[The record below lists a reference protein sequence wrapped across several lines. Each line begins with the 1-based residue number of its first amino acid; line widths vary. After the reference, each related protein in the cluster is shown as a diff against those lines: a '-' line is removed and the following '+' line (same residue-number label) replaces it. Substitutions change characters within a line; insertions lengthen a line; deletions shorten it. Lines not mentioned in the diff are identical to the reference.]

1 MAAGYFDVMVLAF
14 DWGLYLQEAEN
25 RAEAGAEALNQK

>member
-14 DWGLYLQEAEN
+14 DWGLYLQDAEN
-25 RAEAGAEALNQK
+25 LEGVAEVLNYQ